1 MRKKLKI
8 KYWNRVYIVWELTV
22 WWYFLALSDV
32 EQFIED
38 IFLEFNRDIPK
49 LDENQLKLLIQ
60 KLFNIDDQDLDSLLN
75 TKKTRWIAEQER
87 VPWGKKENPL
97 KDFHIKIWFFMKF
110 FCNSHEQTMKTPLK
124 VFNDLLED
132 IKIFSWDEKYDPN
145 RKSKNTEKRKLKNLM
160 NNINNNV

>member
-8 KYWNRVYIVWELTV
+8 KYWNRIYIVWELTV

-60 KLFNIDDQDLDSLLN
+60 KLFNIDDQDLDSLLK
-75 TKKTRWIAEQER
+75 TKK
-87 VPWGKKENPL
+87 
-97 KDFHIKIWFFMKF
+97 KI
-110 FCNSHEQTMKTPLK
+110 
-124 VFNDLLED
+124 
-132 IKIFSWDEKYDPN
+132 
-145 RKSKNTEKRKLKNLM
+145 
-160 NNINNNV
+160 

>member
-1 MRKKLKI
+1 
-8 KYWNRVYIVWELTV
+8 
-22 WWYFLALSDV
+22 
-32 EQFIED
+32 
-38 IFLEFNRDIPK
+38 
-49 LDENQLKLLIQ
+49 
-60 KLFNIDDQDLDSLLN
+60 
-75 TKKTRWIAEQER
+75 
-87 VPWGKKENPL
+87 
-97 KDFHIKIWFFMKF
+97 MKF

>member
-8 KYWNRVYIVWELTV
+8 KYLNRVYIVWELTV

-38 IFLEFNRDIPK
+38 IFLEFNSDIPK
-49 LDENQLKLLIQ
+49 LDEKQLKLLIQ
-60 KLFNIDDQDLDSLLN
+60 KLFDIDDQDLDSLLN
-75 TKKTRWIAEQER
+75 TKK
-87 VPWGKKENPL
+87 KKENPL

-132 IKIFSWDEKYDPN
+132 IKILSWDEKYDPN
-145 RKSKNTEKRKLKNLM
+145 SLWELMIQYIDMYDEK
-160 NNINNNV
+160 

>member
-38 IFLEFNRDIPK
+38 IFLEYNRDIPK

-60 KLFNIDDQDLDSLLN
+60 KLFDIDDQDLDSLLN
-75 TKKTRWIAEQER
+75 TKK
-87 VPWGKKENPL
+87 KKENPL

-132 IKIFSWDEKYDPN
+132 IKILSWDEKYDPN
-145 RKSKNTEKRKLKNLM
+145 RKSKNTEKRKLKSLM
-160 NNINNNV
+160 NNINKNV

>member
-8 KYWNRVYIVWELTV
+8 KYWNRTYIVWELTV

-75 TKKTRWIAEQER
+75 TKK
-87 VPWGKKENPL
+87 KKENPL

-132 IKIFSWDEKYDPN
+132 IKILSWDEKYDPN

>member
-8 KYWNRVYIVWELTV
+8 KYLNRVYTVWELTV

-38 IFLEFNRDIPK
+38 IFLEFNSDIPK
-49 LDENQLKLLIQ
+49 LDEKQLKLLIQ
-60 KLFNIDDQDLDSLLN
+60 KLFDIDDQDLDSLLN
-75 TKKTRWIAEQER
+75 TKK
-87 VPWGKKENPL
+87 KKENPL
-97 KDFHIKIWFFMKF
+97 KDFHITIWFFMKF
-110 FCNSHEQTMKTPLK
+110 FCNSHKQTMETPLK

-145 RKSKNTEKRKLKNLM
+145 RKDTKKKLINLA
-160 NNINNNV
+160 NNIKNNV

>member
-8 KYWNRVYIVWELTV
+8 KYWDRVYIVWELTV

-32 EQFIED
+32 EQFIEE
-38 IFLEFNRDIPK
+38 IFLEFNKEIPK
-49 LDENQLKLLIQ
+49 LGENQLKLLIQ
-60 KLFNIDDQDLDSLLN
+60 KLFDIDDQDLDNLLN
-75 TKKTRWIAEQER
+75 TKK
-87 VPWGKKENPL
+87 KKDNPL

-132 IKIFSWDEKYDPN
+132 IKILSWDEKYDPN
-145 RKSKNTEKRKLKNLM
+145 RKLKNTEKRKLKNLM